1 MASIQVLNAIAVK
14 IVPPEENQKEWS
26 KTIGEPWPVDQDEVI
41 SFTTKVDARFH
52 KSSKTHA
59 RFLSPFPQNSFP
71 YKISSYIKNEYSF
84 KDFVND
90 FITNKLISSA
100 KQSRAGNGAILVF
113 THYKLENKRDDGTSE
128 IQFERV
134 LVLML
139 KNADALRFKEN
150 LQLNPVYIIDL
161 DKFLQGARVDLLR
174 FKAQVEEHDDDEKN
188 KNNLCFI
195 RGSGDVR
202 QYFTKSIG
210 ADEIVSNKTS
220 SEQVILAIESFSKE
234 YDLGR
239 PLKEKLESKVKELFD
254 KCKRGQSISLEQIQ
268 IQIDSVIQNEKAEH
282 KNKFVEYVN
291 DKGFEVNEEFEI
303 LSSDKKKLEWLDV
316 ETPVAKLSIKKH
328 HIGRPDSDKP
338 VKFNSETNEVTVV
351 QKITDPDIIAKL
363 SELAD
368 E

>member
-14 IVPPEENQKEWS
+14 ITPPEDDQKQWS
-26 KTIGEPWPVDQDEVI
+26 KTIGEPWPVEQEEVVT
-41 SFTTKVDARFH
+41 FTTRVDARFH

-59 RFLSPFPQNSFP
+59 RFLSPYPQNSFP
-71 YKISSYIKNEYSF
+71 SMLTSYNKGEYPF
-84 KDFVND
+84 EFFVND
-90 FITNKLISSA
+90 FVTNKLISSA
-100 KQSRAGNGAILVF
+100 RQSRASNGAILVF
-113 THYKLENKRDDGTSE
+113 THYKFENKRDDGTSE
-128 IQFERV
+128 IQFERI

-150 LQLNPVYIIDL
+150 LQLNPVDIIDL
-161 DKFLQGARVDLLR
+161 DKFLQGARVDLVR
-174 FKAQVEEHDDDEKN
+174 FKAEVDENEDDKN

-195 RGSGDVR
+195 RGSGEVR

-220 SEQVILAIESFSKE
+220 SEQVILAIDSFAKE
-234 YDLGR
+234 NDLGR
-239 PLKEKLESKVKELFD
+239 PLKEKLESKIKELFD

-268 IQIDSVIQNEKAEH
+268 IQIDSIIPVDKAEH
-282 KNKFVEYVN
+282 KNKFVEFVN

-316 ETPVAKLSIKKH
+316 DTPIAKLSIKKH

-338 VKFNSETNEVTVV
+338 VKFNTETNEVTLV
-351 QKITDPDIIAKL
+351 QKITDPYLIAKL

>member
-14 IVPPEENQKEWS
+14 IVPPEENQKDWS
-26 KTIGEPWPVDQDEVI
+26 KTIGEPWPVDQEEVI
-41 SFTTKVDARFH
+41 TFTTRVDARFH

-59 RFLSPFPQNSFP
+59 RFLSPYPQNSFP
-71 YKISSYIKNEYSF
+71 YKLLSHIKNEHSF
-84 KDFVND
+84 KEFVSD

-100 KQSRAGNGAILVF
+100 KQSRASNGAILVF
-113 THYKLENKRDDGTSE
+113 THYKLENQRDDGTSE
-128 IQFERV
+128 IQFERI

-161 DKFLQGARVDLLR
+161 DKFLQGARVDLVR
-174 FKAQVEEHDDDEKN
+174 FRAELDEKDDEKN

-195 RGSGDVR
+195 RGSGELR

-220 SEQVILAIESFSKE
+220 SEQVILAIESFAKE
-234 YDLGR
+234 KDLGR

-254 KCKRGQSISLEQIQ
+254 KCKKGHSISLEQIQ
-268 IQIDSVIQNEKAEH
+268 IQIDSIIPVDKAEH

-291 DKGFEVNEEFEI
+291 DTGFEVNEEFEI
-303 LSSDKKKLEWLDV
+303 LSSDKKKLEWLDID
-316 ETPVAKLSIKKH
+316 TPIAKLSIKKH

-338 VKFNSETNEVTVV
+338 VKFNTETNEVTVV